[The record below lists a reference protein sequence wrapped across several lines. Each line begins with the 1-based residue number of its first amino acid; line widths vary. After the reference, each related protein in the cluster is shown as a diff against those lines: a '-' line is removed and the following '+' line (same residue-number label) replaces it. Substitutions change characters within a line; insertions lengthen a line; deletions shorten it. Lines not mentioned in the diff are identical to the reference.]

1 MLPCVV
7 LDDYQNVARSFADWN
22 SLEGKIALRILTEHI
37 SDREALIAALAD
49 AVVVVAMRER
59 TPFDAALLAR
69 LPNLKLL
76 ITTGMV
82 NASIDMQAART
93 QGITVCGAPGSAGG
107 STGDLTFGLMLS
119 LMRHIPREADN
130 FRRGGPW
137 QLTVGRELHG
147 KRLSLLGLGNL
158 GKRVARIAKAFG
170 MQVSAWSQNLTQE
183 RCEQEGVAFA
193 GSLDALLAEA
203 DIFSVHLLL
212 SERSRGLIGARELGL
227 LKPHAI
233 LINTSRGPIV
243 DEAALIDALRHRRIA
258 AAGVDVYDLEPLPA
272 DHPFRTLE
280 NVLAT
285 PHLGYV
291 TQEAYRGYF
300 GHAVEDIRAYL
311 EGAPIRVLN
320 G

>member
-93 QGITVCGAPGSAGG
+93 QGITICGAPGSTGG
-107 STGDLTFGLMLS
+107 STGDLTFGIMLS

-158 GKRVARIAKAFG
+158 GRRVARIAKAFG
-170 MQVSAWSQNLTQE
+170 MQVSAWSQNLTRE

-258 AAGVDVYDLEPLPA
+258 AAGLDVYDLEPLPA

-300 GHAVEDIRAYL
+300 GHAVEDISAYL

>member
-93 QGITVCGAPGSAGG
+93 QGITICGAPGSAGG

-137 QLTVGRELHG
+137 QVTVGRELHG

-158 GKRVARIAKAFG
+158 GRRVARIAKAFG
-170 MQVSAWSQNLTQE
+170 MQVSAWSQNLTRE

-233 LINTSRGPIV
+233 LINTSRGPII
-243 DEAALIDALRHRRIA
+243 DEAALIEALRHRRIA
-258 AAGVDVYDLEPLPA
+258 AAGLDVYDLEPLPA

-280 NVLAT
+280 NALAT